1 MKLNIEIE
9 TFDNRLDSKLFD
21 VTRISDKTEK
31 SITEGISVRYEWTL
45 IRKAEGFPEIVNIA
59 LFIGEHVALP
69 IAVSIV
75 SKWLYDKLKERK
87 DNKLRINNTSVEIN
101 AERIEQL
108 IINIL
113 KEKKEE

>member
-1 MKLNIEIE
+1 MELSIEIE
-9 TFDNRLDSKLFD
+9 TFDNMLAFDLFD

-31 SITEGISVRYEWTL
+31 SITEGISVRYESTL

-75 SKWLYDKLKERK
+75 SRWLYDKLKKRK
-87 DNKLRINNTSVEIN
+87 DNRLTINNTSVEIN
-101 AERIEQL
+101 AEKIEQL

-113 KEKKEE
+113 KEKKDE

>member
-1 MKLNIEIE
+1 
-9 TFDNRLDSKLFD
+9 
-21 VTRISDKTEK
+21 
-31 SITEGISVRYEWTL
+31 
-45 IRKAEGFPEIVNIA
+45 
-59 LFIGEHVALP
+59 
-69 IAVSIV
+69 
-75 SKWLYDKLKERK
+75 LYDKLKERK